1 MTVRATERPNQLI
14 NDLIALRDAERVI
27 CRMTH
32 EEIMARMKLG
42 LFDGHSD
49 QYYVADYE
57 DTLEEHSHYAKILL
71 GVRHCEEGVEL
82 VPETESEGLEG
93 FRLRIYAAPRHPG
106 NWEVDVIASH
116 WRTALFVEDEGKE
129 VAATSLGAAII
140 LVTQSE
146 THVLPAIQEIA
157 GRVLKTLF

>member
-14 NDLIALRDAERVI
+14 NDLITLRDAERVI
-27 CRMTH
+27 CRMSR
-32 EEIMARMKLG
+32 EEIMTRMKLG

-57 DTLEEHSHYAKILL
+57 DTLEEHSYYAEILL
-71 GVRHCEEGVEL
+71 GVRPCEEGVEL
-82 VPETESEGLEG
+82 VPESEGLEG
-93 FRLRIYAAPRHPG
+93 VRLRIYAAPRHPG

-129 VAATSLGAAII
+129 VAATSLAAAIL
-140 LVTQSE
+140 LVMQSE
-146 THVLPAIQEIA
+146 THTLSAIREIA
-157 GRVLKTLF
+157 GRVLKALF

>member
-14 NDLIALRDAERVI
+14 NDLITLRDAERVI
-27 CRMTH
+27 CRMSR
-32 EEIMARMKLG
+32 EEIMTRMKLG

-57 DTLEEHSHYAKILL
+57 DTLEEHSHYAEILL
-71 GVRHCEEGVEL
+71 GVRPCEEGVEL
-82 VPETESEGLEG
+82 VPESEGLEG
-93 FRLRIYAAPRHPG
+93 VRLRIYAAPRHPG

-129 VAATSLGAAII
+129 VAATSLAAAIL
-140 LVTQSE
+140 LVMQSE
-146 THVLPAIQEIA
+146 THTLSAIREIA
-157 GRVLKTLF
+157 GRVLKALF

>member
-49 QYYVADYE
+49 QYYEVDYE
-57 DTLEEHSHYAKILL
+57 DTLEEYSHYAEILL
-71 GVRHCEEGVEL
+71 GVRYCDEGVEL
-82 VPETESEGLEG
+82 VPESDGLEG
-93 FRLRIYAAPRHPG
+93 VRLRIYAALHLSG
-106 NWEVDVIASH
+106 NCEVDVIASH
-116 WRTALFVEDEGKE
+116 WATALFAEDEGKE

>member
-1 MTVRATERPNQLI
+1 MTVRATDRPNQLI

-32 EEIMARMKLG
+32 EEIMTRMKLG

-57 DTLEEHSHYAKILL
+57 DALEERSHYAEILL
-71 GVRHCEEGVEL
+71 GVRSCEEGVEL
-82 VPETESEGLEG
+82 VPESEGLDG
-93 FRLRIYAAPRHPG
+93 FRLRIYAALRHPG

-129 VAATSLGAAII
+129 VAATSLAEAIL
-140 LVTQSE
+140 LVMQNE
-146 THVLPAIQEIA
+146 THALSAIQEIA
-157 GRVLKTLF
+157 KRVLKTLF

>member
-32 EEIMARMKLG
+32 EEIKTRMKLV

-49 QYYVADYE
+49 QYYVVDYE
-57 DTLEEHSHYAKILL
+57 DALEEHSHYAEILL
-71 GVRHCEEGVEL
+71 GVRSCEDGVEL
-82 VPETESEGLEG
+82 VPEIEGLDG
-93 FRLRIYAAPRHPG
+93 FRLRIYAAPSHPG

-116 WRTALFVEDEGKE
+116 WRTALFVEDEDKE
-129 VAATSLGAAII
+129 VAATSLAAAIL
-140 LVTQSE
+140 LVMQSE
-146 THVLPAIQEIA
+146 THTLSAIHEIA
-157 GRVLKTLF
+157 RRVLKALF